1 MQGTQQS
8 LRKGTIL
15 SGNSYNYKIEGIL
28 GQGSSGIA
36 YLASIQLQGE
46 LGCLNTHTQVAIK
59 EFFQK
64 NFNGREGTTVT
75 CSNEKAFKE
84 YKTKFL
90 REAKNLSKLKHP
102 HIVDW

>member
-46 LGCLNTHTQVAIK
+46 LGYLNTHT
-59 EFFQK
+59 
-64 NFNGREGTTVT
+64 
-75 CSNEKAFKE
+75 
-84 YKTKFL
+84 
-90 REAKNLSKLKHP
+90 
-102 HIVDW
+102 

>member
-36 YLASIQLQGE
+36 YPRRVRLPKYPYTSSHKRIFSE
-46 LGCLNTHTQVAIK
+46 
-59 EFFQK
+59 EFQ
-64 NFNGREGTTVT
+64 
-75 CSNEKAFKE
+75 
-84 YKTKFL
+84 
-90 REAKNLSKLKHP
+90 
-102 HIVDW
+102 W

>member
-46 LGCLNTHTQVAIK
+46 LGYLNTHTQSSHKRIFSE
-59 EFFQK
+59 EFQ
-64 NFNGREGTTVT
+64 
-75 CSNEKAFKE
+75 
-84 YKTKFL
+84 
-90 REAKNLSKLKHP
+90 
-102 HIVDW
+102 W